1 MEDLFELITKII
13 ASPHTTITKLDRQ
26 RAIQVFL
33 AVDDFLIDEVPSY
46 TQSECDNIDFGAFAA
61 GKIDE
66 LEEKRTDEFDYEK
79 LTSKIDELN
88 DKIAKHDETRIAYL
102 IGELPSYSQ
111 SECDSIDFG
120 AFAAGKIDE
129 LDGK

>member
-1 MEDLFELITKII
+1 MEDLFELITKVI
-13 ASPHTTITKLDRQ
+13 ASPHTTITKNDRR

-66 LEEKRTDEFDYEK
+66 LEENQKAKE
-79 LTSKIDELN
+79 EL
-88 DKIAKHDETRIAYL
+88 DKTGIAYL
-102 IGELPSYSQ
+102 NDVLIVE
-111 SECDSIDFG
+111 EF
-120 AFAAGKIDE
+120 
-129 LDGK
+129 